1 MPVAATAEW
10 WVQGGPSSEGAAVPG
25 PCWEQEEGK
34 ARLLTE
40 EILPLDGRLEAC
52 GLPLPSL
59 GRSSSIAGIGGALV
73 GFSVKP
79 RLPLTWS
86 HSSLYFMAAA
96 NNYLHD
102 LSGSPEQPYDIIMP
116 ISQARNEASE
126 TG

>member
-10 WVQGGPSSEGAAVPG
+10 WVQGGLSSGGATVPG
-25 PCWEQEEGK
+25 PGFP
-34 ARLLTE
+34 T
-40 EILPLDGRLEAC
+40 C

-59 GRSSSIAGIGGALV
+59 GRSSSIAGMGGALG
-73 GFSVKP
+73 GFSAKR

-86 HSSLYFMAAA
+86 HSSLCFMAVA

-102 LSGSPEQPYDIIMP
+102 LNGSPEQPYDIIMP
-116 ISQARNEASE
+116 ISQARNEATE